1 LQRRDDPD
9 AAAAFDFVSSY
20 QDELEAGRAH
30 TLAEWLAR
38 HPGHEA
44 AIAREWLALQ
54 ERPGASAPAPEADAN
69 RIGPYRVLRELGR
82 GGQGAVFLAEDTRIA
97 RRVALKV
104 LGAHFDS
111 VSDERRRRFRRE
123 AEVIARLEHPGIC
136 TIYDAD
142 IDGALPYLAMRHV
155 EGQTLASLLERARA
169 HDGPTSLAREWP
181 PRSALEV
188 RAVLH
193 FFERAARALHAAHEA
208 GVLHRDVKP
217 GNLMV
222 TPENQPVLLDFGL
235 AREQS
240 SEGVTELTQPGD
252 VFGTPAYMAPE
263 QLELASAQL
272 DRRSDV
278 YSLGATLY
286 ETLTLHRPH
295 EAQSRAELY
304 LAIARKPL
312 PDPQKYNPA
321 LSAEVAVVLAT
332 ALEKDRARRYASA
345 LELAEDLRRIREYE
359 PIHAR
364 PASLS
369 LRFRRWTR
377 RNPVLAATVAALSI
391 GLSVALWALV
401 GQQAAL
407 RVALGKHLAMRCT
420 ALIPEDPS
428 AALVLG
434 IQACEL
440 APNYITRAALLE
452 ALGACRLEQE
462 LRCGDAP
469 ANAMA
474 LAPDGGHIAVAFRA
488 AGDPPHPSCVRV
500 FDLARRGRFVECAG
514 TGEEFT
520 GVACAG
526 SAVVGSARD
535 GKLRAWDA
543 RDGKLLGELDLGGP
557 LLSLERSHDGTRA
570 LAAGKDFVALVELAE
585 LRLLRRCAIED
596 LGGARPG
603 FTADDRWFY
612 VAAGTALARFDARD
626 GSASGSCT
634 LPGSLQCFA
643 CDPIRE
649 RVLCGVGA
657 GVLFVEGMRAGEARL
672 LDPGSAVEFVAFSP
686 DGQRAVVCAG
696 QNTCLLEGE
705 RLIPIPGGARAV
717 HAAFSPDGRHLAT
730 ASPDM
735 RLRLWSVPELALE
748 RVLRGLYRPQEL
760 GWTNDGGRLW
770 MRNIGT
776 GGAVWIAG
784 ELPDVYRLESRNS
797 GPRAREGE
805 LELDREGTR
814 LRITGTLD
822 GTLRATR
829 VGETQPVW
837 ERVVRAK
844 KDEGDPLALRLL
856 CAARDG
862 SELCAAAGSKWIIRF
877 AARDGAEIERFPP
890 PFVELLS
897 LSYSPAG
904 GQLLLVGQPGGG
916 AFRLMTLDA
925 PPKQRIAK
933 LEINHLDDL
942 VAGSFSP
949 DGELVATASRDGV
962 CYVRDA
968 RGGLPVSMVRLPSAP
983 LWIDWSGSSGSWNL
997 VLGCEDGAQVLP
1009 VDPLPAARARVPRS
1023 LTDWEVAIERRLA
1036 APLRYNR

>member
-1 LQRRDDPD
+1 MQRRDDPE

-20 QDELEAGRAH
+20 QDELEAGRTHA
-30 TLAEWLAR
+30 LAEWLAR

-54 ERPGASAPAPEADAN
+54 ERPGPDAGAPAVDVQ
-69 RIGPYRVLRELGR
+69 RIGPYRVLGELGR

-136 TIYDAD
+136 TIYEAD
-142 IDGALPYLAMRHV
+142 IDGPLPYLAMRLV
-155 EGQTLASLLERARA
+155 EGQTLAHLLERARA
-169 HDGPTSLAREWP
+169 GAGTQSLAREWP
-181 PRSALEV
+181 PHSALEL

-217 GNLMV
+217 GNLML
-222 TPENQPVLLDFGL
+222 TPDNQPVLLDFGL
-235 AREQS
+235 AREQGPG
-240 SEGVTELTQPGD
+240 EATELTQPGD

-263 QLELASAQL
+263 QLELTSSEL

-278 YSLGATLY
+278 YSLGAALY
-286 ETLTLHRPH
+286 ETLTLHRPF
-295 EAQSRAELY
+295 EAAGRAELY

-312 PDPQKYNPA
+312 PDPQKHNPA
-321 LSAEVAVVLAT
+321 LSDEVAVVLAT
-332 ALEKDRARRYASA
+332 ALEKDRARRYPSA

-364 PASLS
+364 PASLA

-377 RNPVLAATVAALSI
+377 RNPVLAATVAALTI
-391 GLSVALWALV
+391 GLSVALWALA
-401 GQQAAL
+401 GERAAL
-407 RVALGKHLAMRCT
+407 RVALGRHLATRCA

-440 APNYITRAALLE
+440 APNYVTRAALLE

-462 LRCGDAP
+462 LHCGDA
-469 ANAMA
+469 AASAMA
-474 LAPDGGHIAVAFRA
+474 LAPDGGRIAVAFRA
-488 AGDPPHPSCVRV
+488 AKDPPRPSCVRV
-500 FDLARRGRFVECAG
+500 FELAQRGHFVECQG
-514 TGEEFT
+514 SSQEFT
-520 GVACAG
+520 GVAYAG
-526 SAVVGSARD
+526 EQILGSARD

-543 RDGKLLGELDLGGP
+543 RDGRLERELDLGAAV
-557 LLSLERSHDGTRA
+557 LTLERSHDGTRA
-570 LAAGKDFVALVELAE
+570 LASGKDFIALVELE
-585 LRLLRRCAIED
+585 GLRLLQRCTIAE
-596 LGGARPG
+596 LGSARPR
-603 FTADDRWFY
+603 FSFDDRWFY
-612 VAAGTALARFDARD
+612 AAAGMALARFDARE
-626 GSASGSCT
+626 GSASGSCE
-634 LPGSLQCFA
+634 LPGALQCFA
-643 CDPIRE
+643 CDPQRE
-649 RVLCGVGA
+649 RVLCGVG
-657 GVLFVEGMRAGEARL
+657 GSVLFVDGLSAGETRRI
-672 LDPGSAVEFVAFSP
+672 DPDAAVESVAFSP
-686 DGQRAVVCAG
+686 DGERAVASAG
-696 QNTCLLEGE
+696 QSACLFESQ
-705 RLIPIPGGARAV
+705 RQVPIPIGTRVV

-730 ASPDM
+730 ASPDT

-748 RVLRGLYRPQEL
+748 RVLRGRIAPQEL
-760 GWTNDGGRLW
+760 GWTNDGERLW

-784 ELPDVYRLESRNS
+784 ELPDVRRIDGRGRPPQRGGVLEIES
-797 GPRAREGE
+797 
-805 LELDREGTR
+805 EGTR
-814 LRITGTLD
+814 LVVTAAAD
-822 GTLRATR
+822 GTLRAVR
-829 VGETQPVW
+829 AGAPRPLW

-844 KDEGDPLALRLL
+844 HDEGDPLPWRLL

-862 SELCAAAGSKWIIRF
+862 SELCAAAGNTWILRF
-877 AARDGAEIERFPP
+877 NTRDGAEIERFQQ
-890 PFVELLS
+890 PFKLS
-897 LSYSPAG
+897 SIDYSPSG
-904 GQLLLVGQPGGG
+904 GQLLLVGRPGGG
-916 AFRLMTLDA
+916 AFRLIALD
-925 PPKQRIAK
+925 PRGKSRIAP

-949 DGELVATASRDGV
+949 DGELLATASRDGV

-968 RGGLPVSMVRLPSAP
+968 RGGLPVTLVRLPREP
-983 LWIDWSGSSGSWNL
+983 LWIDWSGSSGSWSV
-997 VLGCEDGAQVLP
+997 VLGCEDGAQVVP
-1009 VDPLPAARARVPRS
+1009 VDPLPAAKARAPRS

-1036 APLRYNR
+1036 APLEYDR